1 MPGKKGITMFEAT
14 NMEAVET
21 PEVETT
27 ETEQGDS
34 AFMQGFLGTET
45 EEQEVSE
52 PDQEEAEATEE
63 SEVPVQPEEVVEE
76 TIPYT
81 YNHATT
87 QLPLNAVK
95 NIADALKMNEQSVV
109 ELLEKG
115 SNYDVLAQRQKPYFP
130 LIKKI
135 NDYAKEN
142 GMDYA
147 SAIQKTMDAFDVV
160 ASEKYARELR
170 QQYPTASPEMLNEL
184 ARSRAAQAR
193 QQKLKED
200 ARSQAEAMENERRDK
215 WVSFFRNHADI
226 SSDSLSDRMLQAL
239 ANNED
244 PELVFAQEQN
254 SFLSKQNNELLQKQS
269 NASRSPGS
277 AKKTS
282 GSKQPSDFMSGFW
295 GK

>member
-1 MPGKKGITMFEAT
+1 MFEAT
-14 NMEAVET
+14 DMETVET

-27 ETEQGDS
+27 ETETSD
-34 AFMQGFLGTET
+34 FMSGFLGTET
-45 EEQEVSE
+45 EEQEESE
-52 PDQEEAEATEE
+52 PVQEEAEATEE
-63 SEVPVQPEEVVEE
+63 TEVPAQPEEVEE

-95 NIADALKMNEQSVV
+95 NIAQALKMDERAVV
-109 ELLEKG
+109 DLLEKG

-200 ARSQAEAMENERRDK
+200 ARSQAEAMETERRDK
-215 WVSFFRNHADI
+215 WVSFFRNHTDI
-226 SSDSLSDRMLQAL
+226 SSDNLSDRMLQAL

-244 PELVFAQEQN
+244 PELIFAQEQN
-254 SFLSKQNNELLQKQS
+254 SLLSKQNNELLQKQS

>member
-1 MPGKKGITMFEAT
+1 MFEAT
-14 NMEAVET
+14 NMETVET

-27 ETEQGDS
+27 ENEQGAS
-34 AFMQGFLGTET
+34 EFMQGFLGTET

-52 PDQEEAEATEE
+52 PVQEEAEATEE
-63 SEVPVQPEEVVEE
+63 SEVPAQPEEVVEE

-87 QLPLNAVK
+87 QLPLAAVK
-95 NIADALKMNEQSVV
+95 NIAQALKMNEGAVV
-109 ELLEKG
+109 ELLEKC

-142 GMDYA
+142 GIDYA

-200 ARSQAEAMENERRDK
+200 ARSQAEAMETERRDK

-226 SSDSLSDRMLQAL
+226 SSDNLSERMLQAL

-244 PELVFAQEQN
+244 PELIFAQEQN
-254 SFLSKQNNELLQKQS
+254 SLLSKQNNELLQKQS
-269 NASRSPGS
+269 NATRSPGS

-282 GSKQPSDFMSGFW
+282 GSKQSSDFMQGFW

>member
-1 MPGKKGITMFEAT
+1 MFDAT
-14 NMEAVET
+14 NMETVET
-21 PEVETT
+21 PVEST
-27 ETEQGDS
+27 ETVEESPDD
-34 AFMQGFLGTET
+34 FMQGFLGTET
-45 EEQEVSE
+45 DEQEESA
-52 PDQEEAEATEE
+52 PAPEEAEVTAETEQ
-63 SEVPVQPEEVVEE
+63 SEQPEVSE

-87 QLPLNAVK
+87 QLPLGAVK
-95 NIADALKMNEQSVV
+95 NIAEALKMDEQSIV

-115 SNYDVLAQRQKPYFP
+115 SNYDVLASRQKPYFP

-142 GMDYA
+142 GIDA
-147 SAIQKTMDAFDVV
+147 AAAIQKTMDAFDVV

-170 QQYPTASPEMLNEL
+170 KQYPTASPEMLNEL

-200 ARSQAEAMENERRDK
+200 ARSEAEAVETQRRDR
-215 WVSFFRNHADI
+215 WVSFFRSHPDV
-226 SSDSLSDRMLQAL
+226 SSDNLSERMLQAL

-244 PELVFAQEQN
+244 PELIFMQEQN
-254 SFLSKQNNELLQKQS
+254 SYLSKQNNELLQKQS

-282 GSKQPSDFMSGFW
+282 GGKQVSDFMSGFW